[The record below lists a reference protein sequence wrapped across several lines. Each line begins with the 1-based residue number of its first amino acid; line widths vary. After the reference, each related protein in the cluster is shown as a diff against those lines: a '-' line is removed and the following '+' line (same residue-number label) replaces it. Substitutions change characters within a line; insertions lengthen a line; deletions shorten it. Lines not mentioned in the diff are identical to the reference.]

1 MTDEVSHARARIA
14 QVADLT
20 GWRVVTAA
28 RVFTLAIALGL
39 AVTTGEVTTLVA
51 PFMMLCVLSAIM
63 SIPLPTTALRAV
75 IPMAEAAIV
84 GLLVTSIGEPA
95 TPLLAY
101 LLVPPFAAGVQA
113 GARGAALAT
122 ASECV
127 AGAVVLVAEHTTA
140 SLADLFERSAPWML
154 VGLGLGLLGS
164 WVRTSTNTVLSEQQ
178 RYESAH
184 RLLAQLET
192 VARDLPHG
200 LDTPSLAHRTLS
212 YTVGSLEVGRAMLL
226 LRDKSEALYALA
238 VQGPERFS
246 EPLEESPL
254 VAECW
259 STKEVQK
266 GALPDATATL
276 HHRAVLPLRV
286 DTRMVGV
293 IVVDTERELPNRDL
307 RAAQVRLDEHS
318 LRLESATLFDHVR
331 LLATAEERHRLARE
345 IHDGIAQEVASLGY
359 LVDELAAT
367 TDSRE
372 GKEAARA
379 LRTELTRI
387 VNELRLSIFD
397 LRMEVNQRG
406 GLGQAISDYARDIG
420 GRAGMTVHVA
430 LAEAS
435 GRLPRDVQT
444 ELLRIAQEAITNVRK
459 HARASNLW
467 VTLNANGAVVLLRI
481 EDDGIGR
488 AHVRQDHFGLRMM
501 RERADRVGAEL
512 AITDRTRGGTS
523 VVVALQPQHLTT
535 SGGPRAD
542 LSTAR

>member
-1 MTDEVSHARARIA
+1 MADYSSNGALSREA
-14 QVADLT
+14 ADLT
-20 GWRVVTAA
+20 EWRVVTAA

-39 AVTTGEVTTLVA
+39 VVTTGEAVTLATPL
-51 PFMMLCVLSAIM
+51 MMLCVLSAIM
-63 SIPLPTTALRAV
+63 SIRFPATALRVV
-75 IPMAEAAIV
+75 IPVAEAAIV

-95 TPLLAY
+95 APLLAY

-113 GARGAALAT
+113 GARGAVLAT
-122 ASECV
+122 ASECA
-127 AGAVVLVAEHTTA
+127 AGAVALAAEHTTS
-140 SLADLFERSAPWML
+140 SLPDLFERSAPWTL

-164 WVRTSTNTVLSEQQ
+164 WMRTSTNTVRSEQQ

-200 LDTPSLAHRTLS
+200 LDTPSLAQRTLS
-212 YTVGSLEVGRAMLL
+212 YTVGSLDVGRATLL
-226 LRDKSEALYALA
+226 WRDRGDDVVELAL
-238 VQGPERFS
+238 QGPDQFS
-246 EPLEESPL
+246 EPWEDSPI

-259 STKEVQK
+259 RTREVQRRP
-266 GALPDATATL
+266 LSDAASANL
-276 HHRAVLPLRV
+276 HHRAVFPLRV
-286 DTRMVGV
+286 GTRMLGV
-293 IVVDTERELPNRDL
+293 IVADTSDELSPREL
-307 RAAQVRLDEHS
+307 RAAQVRLDEYS
-318 LRLESATLFDHVR
+318 LRLESATMFDHVR
-331 LLATAEERHRLARE
+331 SLATAEERHRLARE

-359 LVDELAAT
+359 LVDDLAAT
-367 TDSRE
+367 TDSVE
-372 GKEAARA
+372 GKDAARS
-379 LRTELTRI
+379 LRNELTRI

-397 LRMEVNQRG
+397 LRMDVNQRG

-467 VTLNANGAVVLLRI
+467 VTLNTNGAVALLRI
-481 EDDGIGR
+481 EDDGVGR
-488 AHVRQDHFGLRMM
+488 AEVKKDHFGLRMM
-501 RERADRVGAEL
+501 RERADRIGAEL
-512 AITDRTRGGTS
+512 AVTNRTRGGTS
-523 VVVALQPQHLTT
+523 VVVALQPQHLTIP
-535 SGGPRAD
+535 GGPRAD

>member
-1 MTDEVSHARARIA
+1 MRARMSRA
-14 QVADLT
+14 ADQT

-39 AVTTGEVTTLVA
+39 AVTTGAAPALVA

-63 SIPLPTTALRAV
+63 SLPVPTTALRTV
-75 IPMAEAAIV
+75 MPMAEAVIV
-84 GLLVTSIGEPA
+84 GLLVASIGEPA

-101 LLVPPFAAGVQA
+101 LLVAPFAAGVQA

-122 ASECV
+122 ASECL
-127 AGAVVLVAEHTTA
+127 AGGVVLITESTTA

-200 LDTPSLAHRTLS
+200 LDTPSLAQRTLS
-212 YTVGSLEVGRAMLL
+212 YAMGSMEVGRAMLL
-226 LRDKSEALYALA
+226 LRDKTDAMYALA
-238 VQGPERFS
+238 VHGSERFS
-246 EPLEESPL
+246 EPLDESPL

-259 STKEVQK
+259 HTKEVTK
-266 GALPDATATL
+266 GSLPGARATV

-286 DTRMVGV
+286 GTRMVGV
-293 IVVDTERELPNRDL
+293 IVVDTPHELTTREL

-359 LVDELAAT
+359 LVDDLAAT
-367 TDSRE
+367 TDTRE

-379 LRTELTRI
+379 LRAELTRI

-435 GRLPRDVQT
+435 GPLPRDAQT

-467 VTLNANGAVVLLRI
+467 VTLNTNGAVVLLRI
-481 EDDGIGR
+481 EDDGVGR

-501 RERADRVGAEL
+501 RERADRIGAEL
-512 AITDRTRGGTS
+512 AVTDRSRGGTS
-523 VVVALQPQHLTT
+523 VVVALQPQHIT